1 MSRKKK
7 IGIGAV
13 AIALLVSGIYAAVRL
28 TGDGDEIHLAEN
40 QSYVYAYVSQI
51 KGNEITY
58 SVLDESVVTA
68 YLEQQETS
76 DNEEENLTEEK
87 QDDNDNADRG
97 EMPSGDFSG
106 EMQDRGEMPSGD
118 FSGEM
123 PDRGE
128 MPSGDFS
135 GEMPDRGE
143 VPAQGENMMSTE
155 QITTLIP
162 VGVTVHTQA
171 DTETTFQ
178 RLASGDMIKMIV
190 ETNDEGEEVIT
201 EIWML

>member
-40 QSYVYAYVSQI
+40 QSYVYAYISQI

-87 QDDNDNADRG
+87 QDDNDNA
-97 EMPSGDFSG
+97 
-106 EMQDRGEMPSGD
+106 
-118 FSGEM
+118 
-123 PDRGE
+123 DRGE

-190 ETNDEGEEVIT
+190 ETNEEGEEVIT